1 MTTLYSDIYNLFSS
15 GFIKDPMLD
24 KLYNQSVTD
33 YEDYLQTFLI
43 TAISEFDLCKQDLED
58 RDDTTK
64 QFNPT
69 LSTKEKVILSK
80 LTRIAWLQKE
90 INDVNQMKLHLQD
103 GDFKTFSEAN
113 NLKEKVNLLV
123 VETELVDKAIGK
135 YDLKNYLDSVENE

>member
-15 GFIKDPMLD
+15 GFIKDP
-24 KLYNQSVTD
+24 
-33 YEDYLQTFLI
+33 I